1 MNENEKDFRLEILQK
16 GLIVEPDTKENRP
29 KNAFFLDLN
38 QGQFV
43 IEADPKKV
51 MRVVRIARKHADFD
65 GYGEHNAILDLIA
78 HIEQIKDGGQI
89 YWHRPYH
96 VKDRSGMISMRNW
109 LWWNGQFPGTVFL
122 DKSPFNRFINRVL
135 TQKQLI

>member
-1 MNENEKDFRLEILQK
+1 MDERGFRLEIEKK
-16 GLIVEPDTKENRP
+16 GLIVESGTKEDRP
-29 KNAFFLDLN
+29 NNTFYLDLN

-43 IEADPKKV
+43 IEADPKKA
-51 MRVVRIARKHADFD
+51 MQVVRIARKYASSD
-65 GYGEHNAILDLIA
+65 GYGEHIAILDLVA
-78 HIEQIKDGGQI
+78 FTKDIKEGGQI

-96 VKDRSGMISMRNW
+96 VRGQTGKKISMSQW

-135 TQKQLI
+135 TQNN